1 MANENKTAK
10 EYVQKG
16 YLIAHLANCGIR
28 TINYDEWER
37 LCECVHEAKP
47 ADVVDRNECSKCVL
61 HPFKQLREQLETNVV
76 EVVKCKDCKH
86 RIVNEHYGEKGYMK
100 LKAICDKDT
109 GDPFELGRNAEDDE
123 WFCADAERR
132 EDELHKRL

>member
-1 MANENKTAK
+1 MNR
-10 EYVQKG
+10 Y
-16 YLIAHLANCGIR
+16 I
-28 TINYDEWER
+28 D
-37 LCECVHEAKP
+37 
-47 ADVVDRNECSKCVL
+47 ADVLLDTVFEVHCKECDKRKGKKNGKYKTIYEVGEAPCKSCGVNDM
-61 HPFKQLREQLETNVV
+61 REYLEDAPTADVV
-76 EVVKCKDCKH
+76 EVVRCKDCKH

-132 EDELHKRL
+132 TE